1 MVSVLDRNSWDDGAS
16 DEAVTNFN
24 QIASRLEALINQ
36 RDLSD
41 GVETIEDRAIL
52 GGLSGLVGS
61 AVNGFRFYGQALS
74 SQVDTRV
81 ADVLQGTKD
90 AAGYVQQ
97 GHNQIAVEV
106 EQKMVQA
113 ESDGDFSM
121 FLPPET

>member
-1 MVSVLDRNSWDDGAS
+1 MDAKWDIYRPGLQAVLRSTVQADIKF
-16 DEAVTNFN
+16 VTG
-24 QIASRLEALINQ
+24 
-36 RDLSD
+36 LSD
-41 GVETIEDRAIL
+41 GVETIGDRAIL

-61 AVNGFRFYGQALS
+61 GLNGFRFYGQALS

-81 ADVLQGTKD
+81 AGVLQGTKD